1 MRTPNL
7 KFILETILED
17 DDQPKTVS
25 PQVKQQ
31 FLRDIANFSELG
43 QSIYGRTDLE
53 QTVNRVKHIVD
64 RANDIMVEK
73 DNEHKIV
80 GMKKVNK
87 RLLEDYRDF
96 EQAARELKDAQ
107 DHMTMCYENIGQHLS
122 KYFDVN

>member
-17 DDQPKTVS
+17 ADQPKTVS
-25 PQVKQQ
+25 QEVKQE
-31 FLRDIANFSELG
+31 FLRDISNFSQLG

-96 EQAARELKDAQ
+96 EQAARELHEAQ
-107 DHMTMCYENIGQHLS
+107 QHMTLCYENIGQHLS

>member
-17 DDQPKTVS
+17 DQPKTVA
-25 PQVKQQ
+25 PEVKQQ

-43 QSIYGRTDLE
+43 DSIYGRTDLE
-53 QTVNRVKHIVD
+53 QTVKRVKHIVD

-73 DNEHKIV
+73 DNENKIV
-80 GMKKVNK
+80 GFKKVNK

-96 EQAARELKDAQ
+96 EQAARELKTAQ

-122 KYFDVN
+122 RYFDVN